1 MGLFFFEVKFNK
13 KGRTQKRQK
22 SFAKQFLVLFL
33 NHEYLSDLFVM
44 IMPTV
49 ADGSSYSRFWGAAVE
64 ILLLQI
70 IEVAKF

>member
-49 ADGSSYSRFWGAAVE
+49 ADGSYYSRF
-64 ILLLQI
+64 
-70 IEVAKF
+70 